1 MEVVADIAAMRAAAD
16 RARASGARIGL
27 VPTMGALHEGHLS
40 LVRHA
45 RVRTDL
51 TVVSIFV
58 NPTQFAPGEDLA
70 RYPRNL
76 QRDSELLAGLGVD
89 LVFAPTAESMYPDG
103 SCTFVEVTGMSDT
116 LEGRS
121 RPGHFRG
128 VTTVVTKL
136 FGIVTPHLAVF
147 GQKDAQQA
155 VIIRRMVADLM
166 MGVDVEVLPTWR
178 DADGVALSSRNV
190 YLSPDER
197 RAARAIPGGLN
208 AARAAWEA
216 GEREP
221 AALVTAARA
230 PIEREPLLRVDYV
243 TVVGADS
250 LEPATRAHAEG
261 GTGLLLAMA
270 VFAGATRLIDNVLLP
285 SARSADNQTLR

>member
-1 MEVVADIAAMRAAAD
+1 MEVVAEIAAMRAAAD
-16 RARASGARIGL
+16 RARVSGARIGF

-40 LVRHA
+40 LVRHTRA
-45 RVRTDL
+45 KTDL
-51 TVVSIFV
+51 TAVSIFV

-76 QRDSELLAGLGVD
+76 QEDCALLAGLGVD
-89 LVFAPTAESMYPDG
+89 LVFAPAAESMYPDG
-103 SCTFVEVTGMSDT
+103 SRTFVEVAGMSDT

-128 VTTVVTKL
+128 VTTVVAKL

-166 MGVDVEVLPTWR
+166 MGVEVETLPTCR

-197 RAARAIPGGLN
+197 RAARAIPGGLDV
-208 AARAAWEA
+208 ARAAWEA

-221 AALVTAARA
+221 ATLVRVARA

-243 TVVGADS
+243 ALVGADS
-250 LEPATRAHAEG
+250 LDPATRAQAEG
-261 GTGLLLAMA
+261 GSRLLLVMA
-270 VFAGATRLIDNVLLP
+270 VFAGATRLIDNVLLGP
-285 SARSADNQTLR
+285 